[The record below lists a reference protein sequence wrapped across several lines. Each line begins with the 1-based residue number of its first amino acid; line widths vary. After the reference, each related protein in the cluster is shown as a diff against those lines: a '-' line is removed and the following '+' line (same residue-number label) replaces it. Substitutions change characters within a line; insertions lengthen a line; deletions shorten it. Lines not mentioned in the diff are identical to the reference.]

1 MDGKKVNQGLKEQ
14 DMGMRT
20 AWPYTPKTFLDT
32 FASGKQVANFGCRKS
47 SAQFCLMLCFIPQC
61 AILLV

>member
-32 FASGKQVANFGCRKS
+32 FASGKQVAAEK
-47 SAQFCLMLCFIPQC
+47 AQHSF
-61 AILLV
+61 V